1 MKYRVR
7 NSEGEIDFQSFG
19 QLEQAWLMGLV
30 EPTDE
35 ILEEGKTMWRRAD
48 TIPLLAR
55 ARRHGDNVWGGAWF
69 LWTLIGVAGGT
80 ISLLLFNE
88 KQYLIALVVA
98 FIVAGLMIKV
108 TTDAQKRRDPHHPI
122 NTPKR

>member
-7 NSEGEIDFQSFG
+7 NQEGEIEFQSFG

-30 EPTDE
+30 EPSDE
-35 ILEEGKTMWRRAD
+35 VLEDGKTLWRRAD
-48 TIPLLAR
+48 AIPLLAK

-80 ISLLLFNE
+80 I
-88 KQYLIALVVA
+88 ALVLFHQGNYLLGLVVSFVVA
-98 FIVAGLMIKV
+98 ALMIKV
-108 TTDAQKRRDPHHPI
+108 TVDAQKRRDPHHGI
-122 NTPKR
+122 RK

>member
-7 NSEGEIDFQSFG
+7 NQDGEIEFKSFG
-19 QLEQAWLMGLV
+19 QLEEAWLMGLV

-35 ILEEGKTMWRRAD
+35 VLEDGKTLWRRAD

-55 ARRHGDNVWGGAWF
+55 ARRHGDSVWSGSWF

-80 ISLLLFNE
+80 AALWMFHE
-88 KQYLIALVVA
+88 KNYIVGLVIAIVVA
-98 FIVAGLMIKV
+98 LLMIRV
-108 TTDAQKRRDPHHPI
+108 TMTAQKRRDPHHHL
-122 NTPKR
+122 KK

>member
-7 NSEGEIDFQSFG
+7 NQDGEIEFQSFG

-30 EPTDE
+30 EPSDE
-35 ILEEGKTMWRRAD
+35 VLEEGKSLWRRAD

-55 ARRHGDNVWGGAWF
+55 ARHHGDNVWGGAWF

-80 ISLLLFNE
+80 LALWMFHE
-88 KQYLIALVVA
+88 KNYIVGLVVS

-108 TTDAQKRRDPHHPI
+108 TVNAQKRRDPHWQS
-122 NTPKR
+122 KK